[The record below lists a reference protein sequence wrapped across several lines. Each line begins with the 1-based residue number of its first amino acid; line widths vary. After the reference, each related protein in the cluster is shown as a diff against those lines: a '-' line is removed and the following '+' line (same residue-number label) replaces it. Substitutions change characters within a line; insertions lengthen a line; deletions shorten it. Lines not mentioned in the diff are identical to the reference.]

1 MARYLGG
8 PILWVWHAA
17 LTRAAAVTWRDA
29 AASGWALQL
38 EACPFGDTGA
48 TTRSLLALSAGSRGT
63 VAGCVYN
70 WERVGHALRTIM
82 CRLFHLP
89 MARYVDDMFN
99 APVVRLRRETSAARF
114 AAAQSGIA
122 RAVLQDLLGWQL
134 DDGKRAA
141 VRGRSPRRRRGGPR
155 AFMSRREHPP

>member
-63 VAGCVYN
+63 GAGCVYI
-70 WERVGHALRTIM
+70 ERG
-82 CRLFHLP
+82 
-89 MARYVDDMFN
+89 
-99 APVVRLRRETSAARF
+99 
-114 AAAQSGIA
+114 
-122 RAVLQDLLGWQL
+122 
-134 DDGKRAA
+134 
-141 VRGRSPRRRRGGPR
+141 
-155 AFMSRREHPP
+155 